1 MEIVGLVH
9 QIIKNESPAKVFID
23 IGGLGAGIVDRL
35 WELGYKDVVV
45 GVNAGSKPLNGKFYT
60 NKRAEMWGELREWLV
75 DEPCQI
81 PNNDALHSD
90 ICGIRYKIDSNSRLQ
105 MERKEDMKKRGI
117 RSPDSADALCLTFA
131 YPETAL
137 NSTRKSNEVAV
148 SIMRPQL
155 ERMQIES
162 DLYYGRQD

>member
-1 MEIVGLVH
+1 M
-9 QIIKNESPAKVFID
+9 
-23 IGGLGAGIVDRL
+23 
-35 WELGYKDVVV
+35 
-45 GVNAGSKPLNGKFYT
+45 
-60 NKRAEMWGELREWLV
+60 REWLH
-75 DEPCQI
+75 DEPCQV

-131 YPETAL
+131 YPETAI
-137 NSTRKSNEVAV
+137 NSTVKSNELSV

-155 ERMQIES
+155 ERLQIES
-162 DLYYGRQD
+162 DLYYGGNQ